1 MEASKYKRRA
11 IQTTR
16 QTKKI
21 DLGITQPVPE
31 ASSLRPEIPMDEAVE
46 ASRGML
52 KIDPTTASRL
62 RTYPTSDDL
71 PVAPQQRTPSPIQ
84 ARRQPAPTMSEFVT
98 PPSHRAPQNPAD
110 SQPPKQSIAHAVTAM
125 AIEQPESLP
134 VTPEPIQQPAVV
146 AAPQQTAPKQRIPGI
161 DMELPGDESPDRNTE
176 GLLKRS
182 RRSKFKRWGL
192 RGSAAAVAL
201 VLIGGGIL
209 FSQGYFK
216 LNKIFD
222 GSAGTAEALKPKVDP
237 NLLKGE
243 GSGRINVLLLGR
255 GGGSHDAPDLTDT
268 MMLASIDPVNNKTT
282 LVSVPRDLWVNI
294 PSAGNMKL
302 NAAFETGMFKHL
314 GKKANG
320 STDKA
325 AINAGFKMANQAVED
340 VLGVNIDY
348 NVMVDFKAF
357 TQAVD
362 SVNGVSVNVPADL
375 IDPTMAWENGNSPII
390 AKAGPQVF
398 NSKQALNYVRSR
410 TTTSDFDRSVRQ
422 RIVLAGLKSKIDTT
436 GTLSNPAKISGL
448 MKAFGNNVQTDL
460 SLNNAVRLYGILK
473 KVSDANTNSIG
484 LADPPNQFLT
494 TGNAVGQSIVLPKAG
509 LFKYSEIQA
518 FMRSQLKDP
527 YILKEKAKV
536 VVLNGTTVPGVA
548 TAKADELRAYGYNV
562 IRAGETPSG
571 GWTQT
576 MLVNLNKNKNKYTN
590 RYLEQR
596 MGVTSINSMPDE
608 TIKANGADFVIIVG
622 SDKATPQ

>member
-1 MEASKYKRRA
+1 MDASKYKRRA
-11 IQTTR
+11 IQKQR
-16 QTKKI
+16 QTQKI

-31 ASSLRPEIPMDEAVE
+31 ASNLQPEIPMDEAVE

-52 KIDPTTASRL
+52 KIDPSTASRL
-62 RTYPTSDDL
+62 KTYPEADDL
-71 PVAPQQRTPSPIQ
+71 PELPVQRQSVPAEAI
-84 ARRQPAPTMSEFVT
+84 RQPAPTMSEFVNT
-98 PPSHRAPQNPAD
+98 PSNSAQTSQDDSHGQ
-110 SQPPKQSIAHAVTAM
+110 SHSIAHAVTAM
-125 AIEQPESLP
+125 AMDQPEPLATP
-134 VTPEPIQQPAVV
+134 PEPIEKAVEQSLTQQSMPK
-146 AAPQQTAPKQRIPGI
+146 PQLPGI
-161 DMELPGDESPDRNTE
+161 DMALPGDESPDRNAE

-182 RRSKFKRWGL
+182 KWANFKRWSL
-192 RGSAAAVAL
+192 RGGAVAVVL

-255 GGGSHDAPDLTDT
+255 GGGAHDAPDLTDT
-268 MMLASIDPVNNKTT
+268 MILASIDPVNNKTT

-302 NAAFETGMFKHL
+302 NAAFETGMFKYL
-314 GKKANG
+314 GKRANG
-320 STDKA
+320 TTDKA
-325 AINAGFKMANQAVED
+325 AINAGFKMADQAVED

-357 TQAVD
+357 TQAID
-362 SVNGVSVNVPADL
+362 SVNGVSVSVPTDL
-375 IDPTMAWENGNSPII
+375 VDPTMAWENGNSPII

-422 RIVLAGLKSKIDTT
+422 RLVLNALKAKVDTS
-436 GTLSNPAKISGL
+436 GTLSNPAKITGL

-473 KVSDANTNSIG
+473 KVSEPNTNSIG

-494 TGNAVGQSIVLPKAG
+494 TGNAVGQSIVLPKSG

-536 VVLNGTTVPGVA
+536 VVLNSTSVPGVA

-562 IRAGETPSG
+562 IRAGETPTG

-576 MLVNLNKNKNKYTN
+576 MLVNSNKKKNKYTN

-596 MGVTSINSMPDE
+596 LGVTSTSSMPDA

-622 SDKATPQ
+622 SDKATP